1 MKHSQ
6 THRCIATYARLQYT
20 AIIALLLTISG
31 CGLFELDTES
41 SVLRGRWE
49 SNVVPTAGIC
59 CGLDLTLENDE
70 ENITGRGIIKTPGT
84 RQGDEFQFSIEVTGT
99 YRDNRLELRS
109 TSQAN
114 PVFIQGTLM
123 ETTQSGNGII
133 LEVDFDGFGHTGEDI
148 VLFQR

>member
-1 MKHSQ
+1 MKIRVRSPFV
-6 THRCIATYARLQYT
+6 

-31 CGLFELDTES
+31 CGIFELDTES
-41 SVLRGRWE
+41 SVLQGRWE

-59 CGLDLTLENDE
+59 CDLDLTLDNDE
-70 ENITGRGIIKTPGT
+70 ENITGRGVVKTPGT
-84 RQGDEFQFSIEVTGT
+84 RQGDEFQFSVELTGT

-114 PVFIQGTLM
+114 PVFIQGTLL
-123 ETTQSGNGII
+123 ENSEPSSIF
-133 LEVDFDGFGHTGEDI
+133 LEVDFDGFGHTGQDI